1 MIFSLI
7 FKDLPTCASSDRLKV
22 RLIVFLKQNNVEQI
36 RLYMATKVQS
46 FMSSQPIS
54 VDFSVTYLEDAA
66 ILQVPVRLT
75 VLEAVNFKQ
84 TCQNLIQA
92 DVPPGQ
98 IFIDFQ
104 NTTFMDSSGLGSLV
118 SNFKNSQEK
127 GIKVTLRHVTPQVMA
142 VLNLTGLDQVFPIE
156 SLHNLR
162 LIATDNL
169 TDAGKNNSRKVDPLP
184 QTHNSVASWMKRA
197 IDIVGSLVGLVI
209 TSVLFIPI
217 AIAIQIDDPGPI
229 LFRQT
234 RCGWMGKRFAIWKF
248 RSMCVDA
255 EARKSQIKNQAEG
268 AFFKNDNDPRITK
281 VGKFLRRT
289 SLDELPQFWNVL
301 KGEMSLVGTRPPT
314 PDEVERYEVP
324 EWQRFD
330 VKPGMTGEWQ
340 VNGRS
345 KVRSFEDVIRL
356 DLQYQQNWTL
366 VYDLKLIF
374 KTITILFNKNSGAV

>member
-1 MIFSLI
+1 
-7 FKDLPTCASSDRLKV
+7 
-22 RLIVFLKQNNVEQI
+22 
-36 RLYMATKVQS
+36 MATKVQS
-46 FMSSQPIS
+46 LMSSQPIP
-54 VDFSVTYLEDAA
+54 VDFPVTYLKDAA

-75 VLEAVNFKQ
+75 VLEAVKFKQ
-84 TCQNLIQA
+84 TYQNLIQA
-92 DVPPGQ
+92 DSPPGE

-104 NTTFMDSSGLGSLV
+104 HTTFMDSSGLGSLV

-127 GIKVTLRHVTPQVMA
+127 GITVTLRHVTPQVMA

-156 SLHNLR
+156 SLHTLVP
-162 LIATDNL
+162 IVTDQS
-169 TDAGKNNSRKVDPLP
+169 TDTGKNNSRKVDPLP
-184 QTHNSVASWMKRA
+184 QTHPSVSSWMKRL

-209 TSVLFIPI
+209 TFILFIPI

-229 LFRQT
+229 FFQQT
-234 RCGWMGKRFAIWKF
+234 RCGWMGKHFAIWKF

-255 EARKSQIKNQAEG
+255 EARKSQIKNQVEG

-281 VGKFLRRT
+281 IGNFLRRT

-324 EWQRFD
+324 EWQRLD

-340 VNGRS
+340 VKGRS
-345 KVRSFEDVIRL
+345 NVRSFEDVIRL
-356 DLQYQQNWTL
+356 DLQYQENWSL

-374 KTITILFNKNSGAV
+374 TTITILFNKNSGAV

>member
-1 MIFSLI
+1 
-7 FKDLPTCASSDRLKV
+7 
-22 RLIVFLKQNNVEQI
+22 
-36 RLYMATKVQS
+36 MATKVQS
-46 FMSSQPIS
+46 FMSSQPIP
-54 VDFSVTYLEDAA
+54 VDFPVTYLESAV

-75 VLEAVNFKQ
+75 VIEAVSFKQ

-92 DVPPGQ
+92 DLPPGQ

-156 SLHNLR
+156 SLHNLT
-162 LIATDNL
+162 LIATDNF
-169 TDAGKNNSRKVDPLP
+169 TNSGKNNSRKVDPLP
-184 QTHNSVASWMKRA
+184 QTHHSVASWMKRA
-197 IDIVGSLVGLVI
+197 IDIVGSLVGLLI
-209 TSVLFIPI
+209 TFILFIPI
-217 AIAIQIDDPGPI
+217 VIAIQIDDPGPI
-229 LFRQT
+229 FFRQT

-255 EARKSQIKNQAEG
+255 EARKSQIKNQVEG

-289 SLDELPQFWNVL
+289 SFDELPQFWNVL

-366 VYDLKLIF
+366 IYDLKLIF

>member
-1 MIFSLI
+1 
-7 FKDLPTCASSDRLKV
+7 
-22 RLIVFLKQNNVEQI
+22 
-36 RLYMATKVQS
+36 MATKVQS
-46 FMSSQPIS
+46 FMSSQTIP
-54 VDFSVTYLEDAA
+54 VDFPITYLENAA

-75 VLEAVNFKQ
+75 VLEAVSFKQ

-92 DVPPGQ
+92 DSPPEQ
-98 IFIDFQ
+98 ILIDFQ

-118 SNFKNSQEK
+118 SNFKNAREL

-156 SLHNLR
+156 SLHNPT
-162 LIATDNL
+162 LIETDKF
-169 TDAGKNNSRKVDPLP
+169 TDPGKNNSRKVDSLP

-197 IDIVGSLVGLVI
+197 IDIVGALVGLVI
-209 TSVLFIPI
+209 TFILFIPI
-217 AIAIQIDDPGPI
+217 AITIQIDDPGPV
-229 LFRQT
+229 FFKQT

-255 EARKSQIKNQAEG
+255 EARKSQIKNQVKG

-281 VGKFLRRT
+281 VGNFLRRT

-345 KVRSFEDVIRL
+345 TVRSFEDVIRL

>member
-1 MIFSLI
+1 
-7 FKDLPTCASSDRLKV
+7 
-22 RLIVFLKQNNVEQI
+22 
-36 RLYMATKVQS
+36 MATKVQS
-46 FMSSQPIS
+46 LMSSQAVPT
-54 VDFSVTYLEDAA
+54 DFSVTYLEDAA
-66 ILQVPVRLT
+66 TLQAPVRLT
-75 VLEAVNFKQ
+75 VIEAVSFKQ
-84 TCQNLIQA
+84 TCQDLIQG
-92 DVPPGQ
+92 DSPPKQ

-118 SNFKNSQEK
+118 SNFRNSQDK
-127 GIKVTLRHVTPQVMA
+127 GIKVTLLNVTPQVMA

-156 SLHNLR
+156 SR
-162 LIATDNL
+162 PEIASVPTDKPK
-169 TDAGKNNSRKVDPLP
+169 DIGKNNSRKVDPLP
-184 QTHNSVASWMKRA
+184 ETHSSMASWMKRV

-209 TSVLFIPI
+209 TSILFLPI

-229 LFRQT
+229 FFKQT
-234 RCGWMGKRFAIWKF
+234 RCGWMGKRFSIWKF

-255 EARKSQIKNQAEG
+255 EARKSQIKNQAQG

-281 VGKFLRRT
+281 VGNFLRRT

-324 EWQRFD
+324 EWQRLD

-356 DLQYQQNWTL
+356 DLKYQQNWSL
-366 VYDLKLIF
+366 IYDLKLIF